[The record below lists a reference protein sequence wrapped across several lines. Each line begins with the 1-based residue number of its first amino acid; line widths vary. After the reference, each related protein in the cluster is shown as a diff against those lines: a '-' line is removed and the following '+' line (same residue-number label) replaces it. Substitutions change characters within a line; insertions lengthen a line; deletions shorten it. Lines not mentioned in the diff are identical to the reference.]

1 MYVNAREK
9 FSVESFSLVCP
20 FFILIADFQS
30 LLIFTCKPMTIVGTM
45 DNYKKI
51 HITNVWDLYMLK
63 RIVR

>member
-51 HITNVWDLYMLK
+51 HITNVWDLCMLK